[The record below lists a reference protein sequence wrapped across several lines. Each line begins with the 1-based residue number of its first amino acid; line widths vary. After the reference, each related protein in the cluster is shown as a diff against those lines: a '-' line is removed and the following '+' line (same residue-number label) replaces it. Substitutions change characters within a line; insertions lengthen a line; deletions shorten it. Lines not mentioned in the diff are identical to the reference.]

1 MSKAAELAALI
12 GSQSSLS
19 NRNLI
24 INGGCVIDQRN
35 NGSSISGT
43 GLHVVDRWQHFESQ
57 SSKFTSIQRSTDAPA
72 NFINS
77 VEYTSASSYSV
88 LASDFFSHEQAI
100 EGYTAAHLG
109 WGTANA
115 KDVTLSF
122 WVKSSLTGTFG
133 GALYSGTGSYGY
145 AFSYTI
151 SSANTWEQKSVTI
164 TAPTSGTF
172 ATDNT
177 KSFNVCFSLGQG
189 SDYKFA
195 AGSWQSQVVR
205 SVTGE
210 TSLVGTSGATWY
222 ITGVQLEVGEQA
234 TPFEHRSY
242 ADELARCQ
250 RYFEGGA
257 YANASATGQAGLI
270 WTWRNDGTDRAFPY
284 MNGEFKVVK
293 RATPTITI
301 QSGQDGTGNRL
312 SGYSSGTNYTVSSIQ
327 SPSRYYVCSYFQT
340 TGGLPTQSLAGYY
353 TADAEL

>member
-1 MSKAAELAALI
+1 MALSKIKVA
-12 GSQSSLS
+12 SQEQYAGA
-19 NRNLI
+19 RNLI
-24 INGGCVIDQRN
+24 INGASVIDQRN
-35 NGSSISGT
+35 NGSSVSGT
-43 GLHVVDRWQHFESQ
+43 GVFPVDRWKHFESQ
-57 SSKFTSIQRSTDAPA
+57 SSKFTSIQRSTDAPP

-88 LASDFFSHEQAI
+88 LANDYFTHEQAI

-145 AFSYTI
+145 PFSYTI
-151 SSANTWEQKSVTI
+151 SSANTWEQKSISI

-172 ATDNT
+172 TTDNS
-177 KSFNVCFSLGQG
+177 KSFNVCFSLGVG

-205 SVTGE
+205 SATGE

-222 ITGVQLEVGEQA
+222 ITGVQLEVGEA

-242 ADELARCQ
+242 GDELARCQ
-250 RYFEGGA
+250 RYYYKSGIVESGQSGSGA
-257 YANASATGQAGLI
+257 GSGYSTYFAQGWALPT
-270 WTWRNDGTDRAFPY
+270 T
-284 MNGEFKVVK
+284 M
-293 RATPTITI
+293 RATPTVLQNITVYTN
-301 QSGQDGTGNRL
+301 STGNQMAFVSPDSYNFRH
-312 SGYSSGTNYTVSSIQ
+312 GGMTGNY
-327 SPSRYYVCSYFQT
+327 SYF
-340 TGGLPTQSLAGYY
+340 GGNFILE
-353 TADAEL
+353 AEL

>member
-1 MSKAAELAALI
+1 MALSKILPA
-12 GSQSSLS
+12 SQEQYAGA
-19 NRNLI
+19 RNLI
-24 INGGCVIDQRN
+24 INGNCVIDQRN
-35 NGSSISGT
+35 NGSSVSGT
-43 GLHVVDRWQHFESQ
+43 GVFPVDRWKHFESQ
-57 SSKFTSIQRSTDAPA
+57 SSKFTSIQRSTDAPP

-88 LASDFFSHEQAI
+88 LANDYFTHEQAI

-145 AFSYTI
+145 PFSYTI
-151 SSANTWEQKSVTI
+151 SSANTWEQKSISI

-172 ATDNT
+172 TTDNS
-177 KSFNVCFSLGQG
+177 KSFNVCFSLGVG

-205 SVTGE
+205 SATGE

-222 ITGVQLEVGEQA
+222 ITGVQLEVGEA

-242 ADELARCQ
+242 GDELARCQ
-250 RYFEGGA
+250 RYYYKSNSGYHILTKNGYFESQSF
-257 YANASATGQAGLI
+257 YFPTTMRANATITYGTAPVLTGYQSSSSISYSGLSLQG
-270 WTWRNDGTDRAFPY
+270 RTDRF
-284 MNGEFKVVK
+284 F
-293 RATPTITI
+293 I
-301 QSGQDGTGNRL
+301 
-312 SGYSSGTNYTVSSIQ
+312 SSSTTNNST
-327 SPSRYYVCSYFQT
+327 YYNWVFNT
-340 TGGLPTQSLAGYY
+340 AIR
-353 TADAEL
+353 ADAEL

>member
-1 MSKAAELAALI
+1 MPISKIQTNSVTTDVL
-12 GSQSSLS
+12 GPGK
-19 NRNLI
+19 NLI

-43 GLHVVDRWQHFESQ
+43 GLHVVDRWEHFESQ

-88 LASDFFSHEQAI
+88 LANDYFTHEQAI

-145 AFSYTI
+145 PFSYTI

-164 TAPTSGTF
+164 IAPTSGTF

-177 KSFNVCFSLGQG
+177 KSFNVCFSLGMG

-205 SVTGE
+205 SATGE

-222 ITGVQLEVGEQA
+222 ITGVQLEVGETA
-234 TPFEHRSY
+234 TPFEHRSFG
-242 ADELARCQ
+242 DELARCQ
-250 RYFEGGA
+250 RYYNRSGTKNIEGYQGL
-257 YANASATGQAGLI
+257 TGFVRGV
-270 WTWRNDGTDRAFPY
+270 TVPYSFPVE
-284 MNGEFKVVK
+284 M
-293 RATPTITI
+293 RATPTRITI
-301 QSGQDGTGNRL
+301 TQGTMVNVRG
-312 SGYSSGTNYTVSSIQ
+312 SSTSYAGILAVNKYGGSAQVETNNATGKFQ
-327 SPSRYYVCSYFQT
+327 YVGFEE
-340 TGGLPTQSLAGYY
+340 AF
-353 TADAEL
+353 DAEL